1 MYWNE
6 NFAQIVRNSR
16 KAVLRSWFH
25 FSPHDTMNDN
35 TVKALLEMYL
45 VEHGAPRLNNQS
57 LSVATDYLTIFLET
71 AIERMVK
78 EGRNQYDEQLT
89 SAQLIAILPQ
99 LLLDSC

>member
-1 MYWNE
+1 
-6 NFAQIVRNSR
+6 
-16 KAVLRSWFH
+16 
-25 FSPHDTMNDN
+25 MNDN

-89 SAQLIAILPQ
+89 SAQLIDILPQ

>member
-1 MYWNE
+1 
-6 NFAQIVRNSR
+6 
-16 KAVLRSWFH
+16 
-25 FSPHDTMNDN
+25 
-35 TVKALLEMYL
+35 
-45 VEHGAPRLNNQS
+45 LNNQS
-57 LSVATDYLTIFLET
+57 LSVANDYLTIFLET